1 MGLFWI
7 GLGVLAIAI
16 VLHIAYNCWWNS
28 PDCFLA
34 ISMVSYIIGC
44 GLVVVCGI
52 ACITCSVS
60 NDIEYQQEL
69 HKREA
74 IVYRLEH
81 LDSEENLLVNG
92 GVYDDIVEFNN
103 NLLTYKTWTHNP
115 WVGCFLTDK
124 VAELDY
130 IELPNGGQ
138 VNELRISNFF
148 QKWKILET
156 ATY

>member
-1 MGLFWI
+1 MGLLWI

-16 VLHIAYNCWWNS
+16 VLHIAYDNWWNS
-28 PDCFLA
+28 PECFGG
-34 ISMVSYIIGC
+34 ISIVSYFIG
-44 GLVVVCGI
+44 GVLVVVCGI
-52 ACITCSVS
+52 ACIACSIS

-69 HKREA
+69 NKRDA

-92 GVYDDIVEFNN
+92 GVYDDVVEFNN

-115 WVGCFLTDK
+115 WIGCFLTDK

-130 IELPNGGQ
+130 IELPKGD
-138 VNELRISNFF
+138 
-148 QKWKILET
+148 
-156 ATY
+156 

>member
-1 MGLFWI
+1 MGLLWI

-16 VLHIAYNCWWNS
+16 VLHILYNNWWNS
-28 PDCFLA
+28 PECFCT
-34 ISMVSYIIGC
+34 ISVLSYGIGIA
-44 GLVVVCGI
+44 LILICGI
-52 ACITCSVS
+52 ACIISNVS

-92 GVYDDIVEFNN
+92 GVYDDVVEFNN

-130 IELPNGGQ
+130 IELPEGG
-138 VNELRISNFF
+138 
-148 QKWKILET
+148 
-156 ATY
+156 